1 MIQNNKIGSILLL
14 LSCIFVSLGFGLI
27 FQNKTVLESF
37 GFMQNMETLKQRPT
51 PTPIE
56 SLQNFFIT
64 KISDEVITRTISDL
78 KNGMNKIKSDPNYK
92 EKIIECINFI
102 LNLDKNNT
110 SNKLKLVY
118 MKNFIILPNEFIYK
132 SLDKAPKIIQDL
144 DKILETT
151 DNRNW
156 QKIQKITK
164 LVNK

>member
-1 MIQNNKIGSILLL
+1 
-14 LSCIFVSLGFGLI
+14 
-27 FQNKTVLESF
+27 
-37 GFMQNMETLKQRPT
+37 
-51 PTPIE
+51 
-56 SLQNFFIT
+56 
-64 KISDEVITRTISDL
+64 
-78 KNGMNKIKSDPNYK
+78 
-92 EKIIECINFI
+92 
-102 LNLDKNNT
+102 
-110 SNKLKLVY
+110 